1 MENKYDKSGKLSKR
15 TMKLMNYEDKI
26 SKMSKEDF
34 LKELEKVSKCTELEG
49 NTFLGAVSFIPIIYL
64 TLIWGSTEPVQDKV
78 LVYSLLLLLEAVDV
92 SAIICCKK
100 RENNRKKKLDILLKY
115 VDSEEVKEEEKDSTK
130 TLNSG

>member
-1 MENKYDKSGKLSKR
+1 
-15 TMKLMNYEDKI
+15 MKLINYEDKI

-34 LKELEKVSKCTELEG
+34 LKELEKVSKCNELEG
-49 NTFLGAVSFIPIIYL
+49 NTFFGAVSFMPIIYS

-115 VDSEEVKEEEKDSTK
+115 VDSEEVKEDEKDSQK
-130 TLNSG
+130 KLSK